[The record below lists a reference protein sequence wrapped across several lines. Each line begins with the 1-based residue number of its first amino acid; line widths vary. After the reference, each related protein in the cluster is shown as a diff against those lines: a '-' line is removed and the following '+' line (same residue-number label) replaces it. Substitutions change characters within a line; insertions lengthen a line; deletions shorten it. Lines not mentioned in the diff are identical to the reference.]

1 MEHKY
6 HYFYKI
12 TNLLNN
18 HFYYGIHS
26 TDNLNDG
33 YFGSGQRLKMAIKL
47 YGRENFKKEIL
58 KFFDS
63 REKLSEYEALIVNEN
78 CIADR
83 ECYNMAIGGDKRNC
97 MLVVDSENNYIWLP
111 KASETDAIS
120 PTKGKTPAFNK
131 LTQKNELVDLETYYN
146 NKDIYISLRLG
157 FITVKDKDDNYFN
170 VSIDDEKYL
179 NKELVPVFN
188 GRKHTEETKKK
199 MSQIKRQNKSQCGEK
214 NSMYNHCW
222 ITKDGQNKNIDK
234 SLLSEYINQGWTKGR
249 YFEKEK
255 YNFQC
260 KSEEILNYDDI
271 KQCIESGMT
280 NKEICKKYNI
290 GKNTFLRYR
299 KRHNL
304 PIK

>member
-78 CIADR
+78 CVADR

-111 KASETDAIS
+111 KTSETDAIS
-120 PTKGKTPAFNK
+120 PIKGKTPAFNK

-157 FITVKDKDDNYFN
+157 FITVKTGTSSLFKYF
-170 VSIDDEKYL
+170 S
-179 NKELVPVFN
+179 
-188 GRKHTEETKKK
+188 
-199 MSQIKRQNKSQCGEK
+199 S
-214 NSMYNHCW
+214 SML
-222 ITKDGQNKNIDK
+222 TLK
-234 SLLSEYINQGWTKGR
+234 
-249 YFEKEK
+249 
-255 YNFQC
+255 
-260 KSEEILNYDDI
+260 
-271 KQCIESGMT
+271 
-280 NKEICKKYNI
+280 
-290 GKNTFLRYR
+290 
-299 KRHNL
+299 
-304 PIK
+304 